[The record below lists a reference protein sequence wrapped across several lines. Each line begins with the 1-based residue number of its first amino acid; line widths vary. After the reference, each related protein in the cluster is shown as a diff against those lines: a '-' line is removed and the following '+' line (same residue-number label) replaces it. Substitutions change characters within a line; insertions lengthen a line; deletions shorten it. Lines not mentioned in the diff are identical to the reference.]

1 MSISQTENI
10 SGLKAENFVK
20 EVDGKK
26 TALYILKNKAGNEVG
41 ITNYGGALVSIMVP
55 DKNGNMANV
64 VQGHDNIDDVIAS
77 PEPFLSTLI
86 GRYGNRICKGK
97 FTLDGKEY
105 ELSKHGFAK
114 RSEFTLVHTDGVSA
128 VFSLRENEETLR
140 SYPFKFELLVSFKLL
155 ENSLSVEF
163 KVNNLSD
170 KTMYFSCGA
179 HEGFSLPD
187 GIDGARV
194 IFEKAE
200 DHKNYK
206 VTEGLLDTVYES
218 LGDGGDTLTLHK
230 ELFSVDAV
238 VLPEIVS
245 RSLTLVSADGSRKI
259 KVEFPDF
266 EHLLIWQV
274 CGADYVCV
282 EPWSGLPDIYG
293 GKSFAIEEKES
304 ITALSAGNS
313 LSFRH
318 KISIL

>member
-1 MSISQTENI
+1 MSELITIKNDHLTAVISTYGAELQNLFDRDGKEYI
-10 SGLKAENFVK
+10 WQGDPSVWSGRAPILFPICGGLKN
-20 EVDGKK
+20 DR
-26 TALYILKNKAGNEVG
+26 Y
-41 ITNYGGALVSIMVP
+41 
-55 DKNGNMANV
+55 
-64 VQGHDNIDDVIAS
+64 
-77 PEPFLSTLI
+77 TL
-86 GRYGNRICKGK
+86 G
-97 FTLDGKEY
+97 GKEY

-114 RSEFTLVHTDGVSA
+114 RNEFSVFSKAQDSA
-128 VFSLRENEETLR
+128 VFLLRENEDTLR
-140 SYPFKFELLVSFKLL
+140 SYPFKFELLVSFKLI

-170 KTMYFSCGA
+170 ETMYFSCGA

-187 GIDGARV
+187 GIDGTRV

-206 VTEGLLDTVYES
+206 VTEGLLDTVYEA
-218 LGDGGDTLTLHK
+218 LGDGSDTLMLHK

-274 CGADYVCV
+274 CGADYVCI

-304 ITALSAGNS
+304 ITALRAGNS

>member
-1 MSISQTENI
+1 MSELITIKNDHLTAVISTYGAELQNLFDNDGKEYIWQGDPTVWSGRAPI
-10 SGLKAENFVK
+10 LFPICGGLK
-20 EVDGKK
+20 
-26 TALYILKNKAGNEVG
+26 
-41 ITNYGGALVSIMVP
+41 S
-55 DKNGNMANV
+55 DK
-64 VQGHDNIDDVIAS
+64 
-77 PEPFLSTLI
+77 
-86 GRYGNRICKGK
+86 Y
-97 FTLDGKEY
+97 TLDGEEY

-114 RSEFTLVHTDGVSA
+114 RSEFSLVHNDGVSA
-128 VFSLRENEETLR
+128 VFALRENEETLR
-140 SYPFKFELLVSFKLL
+140 SYPFRFEFLVSFTLIDY
-155 ENSLSVEF
+155 SLCVGF
-163 KVNNLSD
+163 NINNLSD
-170 KTMYFSCGA
+170 ENMYFSCGA

-218 LGDGGDTLTLHK
+218 LGDGSDTLTLHK

-274 CGADYVCV
+274 CGADYVCI

-293 GKSFAIEEKES
+293 GKSFAIEEKAS
-304 ITALSAGNS
+304 ITALGAGES
-313 LSFRH
+313 LTYRH
-318 KISIL
+318 KITIL